1 MSATQVA
8 RTNDQKFAELMASLA
23 GDPAAEAAFREDP
36 VHALKAAGIPLAATP
51 PPVSRRPHGGTTG
64 GISMAAAGGVPSGP
78 GEQCTVEAYWWG
90 IDIVCN
96 EKLTSDIINGS
107 IATGVLGGSI
117 AAAFGV
123 AGIITGGAAT
133 VIGAALASAFAL
145 KVYEMQLVD
154 DGNGVYWPISWLQ
167 WAGVLV
173 AVAGGPVGITAALMV
188 YIHPV
193 RN

>member
-1 MSATQVA
+1 V
-8 RTNDQKFAELMASLA
+8 TNDEKFAAMLA
-23 GDPAAEAAFREDP
+23 DNRAAFEKDP
-36 VHALKAAGIPLAATP
+36 IAALKAAGIPLLDRP
-51 PPVSRRPHGGTTG
+51 PPQPRRPDVVGADRAAANVPAPA
-64 GISMAAAGGVPSGP
+64 AAAGGGA
-78 GEQCTVEAYWWG
+78 GEQVSVDTYWWG

-167 WAGVLV
+167 WAGVIV
-173 AVAGGPVGITAALMV
+173 AAAGGPVGVTAALMV